1 MGWIRSRIGNGP
13 NRKAHVGPFPH
24 DLTFFKTDIT
34 YDTNLRHIRYLEVA
48 RVLCIW
54 SSLPLNLQ
62 LKEMV

>member
-13 NRKAHVGPFPH
+13 SRKAHGPFPH

-48 RVLCIW
+48 RILCIW
-54 SSLPLNLQ
+54 SWLLLNLQ